1 MEFDK
6 TRYDIEYSKNNVMRL
21 FLNFNRN
28 NAEDVALLNFARS
41 HGNVTAY
48 IKDLIRADLETKR
61 GVSLSDRLSDET
73 ENPQEG

>member
-1 MEFDK
+1 MAFDK

-41 HGNVTAY
+41 QGNVTAY
-48 IKDLIRADLETKR
+48 IKRLIKEDMEKKSAV
-61 GVSLSDRLSDET
+61 GS
-73 ENPQEG
+73 